1 MFCVLISLIDLGVT
15 HMVIMICRYLE
26 KTVTVG
32 RWIFLTEVKIFR
44 NHMPFI
50 VPVWSYK
57 TFFLT
62 RFVMHSTTFRVL
74 KVHFTTFMAYCLTG
88 VLSKPS
94 LLKPSLRWLCTF
106 IIDHLSSPMGLGMSS
121 VEDYFWDNPILAL
134 LCTYLGCDKWD
145 LSVFL
150 KIRYTLMNPCGEIC
164 RVCRDLDIW

>member
-94 LLKPSLRWLCTF
+94 LLKPSLRFYNRPF
-106 IIDHLSSPMGLGMSS
+106 IITNGPWYEFSRRLLLRQSNTGTSVHIFRLWQVGLKC
-121 VEDYFWDNPILAL
+121 FFK
-134 LCTYLGCDKWD
+134 DKIHFNESLWGN
-145 LSVFL
+145 L
-150 KIRYTLMNPCGEIC
+150 
-164 RVCRDLDIW
+164 